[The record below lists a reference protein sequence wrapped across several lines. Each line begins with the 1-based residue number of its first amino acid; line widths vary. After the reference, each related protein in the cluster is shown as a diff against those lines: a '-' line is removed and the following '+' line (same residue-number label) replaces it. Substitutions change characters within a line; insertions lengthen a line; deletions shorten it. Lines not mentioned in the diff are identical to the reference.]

1 MEEGEATHSVAI
13 VQEGWTVRLFLQ
25 KAAGLLW
32 AACLL
37 LAPRFLLVTDIYI
50 LLLDY
55 CILLFSS
62 PISCMYGLCMDQPL
76 TTLSL
81 SLLDPRLCNC
91 NTPLISPPLQPD
103 TGQQEARGSL
113 KEELCCCCR
122 CFVSNVNVCLCV
134 SEAARVSWRSQE
146 TIFSTGLLSLDSQG
160 GRD

>member
-1 MEEGEATHSVAI
+1 
-13 VQEGWTVRLFLQ
+13 
-25 KAAGLLW
+25 
-32 AACLL
+32 
-37 LAPRFLLVTDIYI
+37 
-50 LLLDY
+50 
-55 CILLFSS
+55 LFSS

-134 SEAARVSWRSQE
+134 SEAARVCLGDHKRLFSPLDCSLWTVKEGE
-146 TIFSTGLLSLDSQG
+146 TRERERDQKPTNLVASRANREDKEAGEQGLSLCSFHHCSEVTG
-160 GRD
+160 GLARPC